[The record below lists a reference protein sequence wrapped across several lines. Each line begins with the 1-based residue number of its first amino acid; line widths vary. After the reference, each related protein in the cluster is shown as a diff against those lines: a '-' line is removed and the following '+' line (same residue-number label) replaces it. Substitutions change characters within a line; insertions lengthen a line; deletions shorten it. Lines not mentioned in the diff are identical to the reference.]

1 MKMTANDKLR
11 VILGVLIIAFMVV
24 ITIRYGLKTPPIIKI
39 AFLALD
45 AIVIYY
51 AVNRMILRKKEK

>member
-1 MKMTANDKLR
+1 MTAYDKLR
-11 VILGVLIIAFMVV
+11 VILGVLIIAFMLV
-24 ITIRYGLKTPPIIKI
+24 ITIKYGLKTPPVIKI

>member
-1 MKMTANDKLR
+1 MTAYDKLR
-11 VILGVLIIAFMVV
+11 VILGVLIIAFMLV
-24 ITIRYGLKTPPIIKI
+24 ITIRYGLKTPPVIKI

>member
-1 MKMTANDKLR
+1 MKMTAYDKLR
-11 VILGVLIIAFMVV
+11 VILGVLIIAFMLV
-24 ITIRYGLKTPPIIKI
+24 ITIKYGLKTPPVIKI